1 MPAFSNCQNTTTL
14 CCNDSLDLISPWK
27 HDRREGEVTSS
38 RWVAGRRPGWEQ
50 LLGIS
55 SNPGISPGSPQSE
68 WQKPPPNQLGW
79 KRGLLGNT
87 GLASGVWHGKGSG
100 AAGFPGEQ
108 ESTAP
113 APLDS
118 APVLWSR
125 QPCSILQSNW
135 PGICPAPSADTL
147 DREAAVGSGS
157 VNSDSSWEYR
167 LDPWTLTQ
175 ICWGLV
181 TGQGSQV

>member
-1 MPAFSNCQNTTTL
+1 MTGE
-14 CCNDSLDLISPWK
+14 
-27 HDRREGEVTSS
+27 REKS
-38 RWVAGRRPGWEQ
+38 RPPVEWQAGGQ
-50 LLGIS
+50 GGNSIGHLLQ
-55 SNPGISPGSPQSE
+55 PGISPGSPQSQ

-118 APVLWSR
+118 APVLWSSSALQR
-125 QPCSILQSNW
+125 SPEQPARDLSRSKC
-135 PGICPAPSADTL
+135 DTL

-175 ICWGLV
+175 VCWGLV
-181 TGQGSQV
+181 TGKSSIMCVSVCECECVCVCVC